1 MAPELFATDNIAK
14 LVALSY
20 KWFHVPNLE
29 GNNQWVKNGLG
40 AYFAQKGALIKL
52 SDVMT
57 EGKRT
62 HSIIRMF
69 KKYGTQSA
77 IRTFKNKQVK
87 EWGFAIEVN
96 KYKEKDEIL
105 PLCREEES

>member
-1 MAPELFATDNIAK
+1 VAPELFATDNIAK

-29 GNNQWVKNGLG
+29 GNNPWVKEGLG
-40 AYFAQKGALIKL
+40 AYFAQKGALVKL
-52 SDVMT
+52 SGMMT

-69 KKYGTQSA
+69 KKYGTENA
-77 IRTFKNKQVK
+77 IRTFNNNQVK
-87 EWGFAIEVN
+87 EWGFTIEVK
-96 KYKEKDEIL
+96 KYKEKDGKL
-105 PLCREEES
+105 PL